1 MTKNNTTARGP
12 GSRPLA
18 VVKSP
23 DVDED
28 ALRAA
33 EAQIAASKR
42 VGGGGPEGDAR
53 AEPVATAHPGGDQ
66 PKPGL
71 RQRRSKL
78 TQKKKV
84 ERITVGVSNT
94 PMPVVVAFKK
104 FCADGNFSLWEGLE
118 DLLLIAG
125 CEIEDYES

>member
-1 MTKNNTTARGP
+1 MTKNSTTARGP
-12 GSRPLA
+12 GSRTLA

-23 DVDED
+23 EVDEN

-33 EAQIAASKR
+33 EEQIAAAKR
-42 VGGGGPEGDAR
+42 AGGAQMEARTDSAATGQSGDS
-53 AEPVATAHPGGDQ
+53 E
-66 PKPGL
+66 PKPAL

-94 PMPVVVAFKK
+94 PMPVVMAFKK

-125 CEIEDYES
+125 CEIEDYEN